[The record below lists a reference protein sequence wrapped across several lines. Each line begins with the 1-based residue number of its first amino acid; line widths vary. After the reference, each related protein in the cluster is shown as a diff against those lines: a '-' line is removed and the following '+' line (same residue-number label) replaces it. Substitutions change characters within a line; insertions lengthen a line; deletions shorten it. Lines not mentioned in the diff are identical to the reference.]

1 MRRGILCLGLGL
13 VLLGAGSVA
22 TTSPSVDEI
31 VAQHVAA
38 LGGMD
43 AILAVHSFVR
53 HGWYRE
59 GDFYLDNTYVAQ
71 MRPFYRVIGSPEHE
85 LDELHEGY
93 DGSAWEYYPDPGLV
107 VRTGAEAARTTR
119 HSAMFDDALV
129 TYRAAGT
136 AFTYGGTQRF
146 LGKTVYVLHGVLADG
161 FHEDYFVDSQ
171 TFLIDGRSEVVP
183 MHAYGRR
190 YHTYNV
196 FGDYRAEGGVMMSHS
211 FREVDSATGKVLDS
225 GGDSRIDINPSLPRA
240 IFSPPQWN
248 RTPLQEM
255 IARIYDERDDPHA
268 AVWTYREF
276 RATPDL
282 SATPTADAVDFV
294 GYQCL
299 KMGHADTAI
308 AVLELNVGDNPRS
321 ARAHFG
327 LGRALEATGR
337 REGAA
342 KEYRTALSIDPSFA
356 RAKTA
361 LDALH

>member
-225 GGDSRIDINPSLPRA
+225 GGDSRIDINPSLSARY
-240 IFSPPQWN
+240 IFATAVGPHAL
-248 RTPLQEM
+248 T
-255 IARIYDERDDPHA
+255 RDDRP
-268 AVWTYREF
+268 YLR
-276 RATPDL
+276 RA
-282 SATPTADAVDFV
+282 
-294 GYQCL
+294 G
-299 KMGHADTAI
+299 
-308 AVLELNVGDNPRS
+308 RS
-321 ARAHFG
+321 ACGRLDVPGVSEEARSFG
-327 LGRALEATGR
+327 DADRRCGRFCRVPMFENGAR
-337 REGAA
+337 R
-342 KEYRTALSIDPSFA
+342 YRDRRA
-356 RAKTA
+356 RAQRRR
-361 LDALH
+361 